1 MRTDTAFVLTVLVL
15 CYAVVSALVKRWY
28 IAPALIFI
36 GCGMALGPYGFGVI
50 EAGTDATSFTV
61 LAQLA
66 LTVILFNQAAM
77 LDLPSVVRRGHVT
90 FRLLVVGIPLTI
102 VLGTALA
109 LWVIPAMPVWEAV
122 CLAAIVAPTEVA
134 LIDALLD
141 DRRIPERVRH
151 ALSVESGC
159 YDGLA
164 LAAMLAAV
172 ALASEQN
179 DPDPSRWGW
188 FAIRTEVVSIAVG
201 IGIGVLGGW
210 VIMRSRQR
218 GWMSDTWAQLATLAL
233 ALVCFEVGERL
244 HGSGF
249 VAAFAGGLAYSMM
262 ARRAD
267 AQLPSQVTDAAGQ
280 LLELMVFAMFGSY
293 AVFIGWRDAD
303 WRVVVFAVVALFAV
317 RLVAVSAALLGTDL
331 PARSRLFIGW
341 FGPRGIGTLVLG
353 LLMIERGEIAQS
365 ATITQAVVVT
375 VTVSLV
381 VHSLTAPFGIRAVS
395 AAERES

>member
-1 MRTDTAFVLTVLVL
+1 M
-15 CYAVVSALVKRWY
+15 
-28 IAPALIFI
+28 
-36 GCGMALGPYGFGVI
+36 
-50 EAGTDATSFTV
+50 
-61 LAQLA
+61 
-66 LTVILFNQAAM
+66 
-77 LDLPSVVRRGHVT
+77 
-90 FRLLVVGIPLTI
+90 PL
-102 VLGTALA
+102 
-109 LWVIPAMPVWEAV
+109 WEAV

-134 LIDALLD
+134 LIDALLE

-233 ALVCFEVGERL
+233 ALVCFEVGEKL

-262 ARRAD
+262 AQKAD

-317 RLVAVSAALLGTDL
+317 RLVAVSAALLGSDL
-331 PARSRLFIGW
+331 PGRSRLFIGW

-395 AAERES
+395 AAGGES